1 MQGRGSRLVFH
12 DWALPQGLLTIREW
26 VRQLQQERPSVTVSV
41 TYLSAESGVIGVNQW
56 PVFLKTMS
64 QGPDILSNAA
74 IFMSTAF
81 WSLQLSVV
89 VLTVPVRRKKTNI
102 TLFALN
108 QLKPSSQIYN
118 WEFSIGHRRGLIH
131 ATGSI
136 ESCYVDSI
144 KSPRRI
150 LGKSSFF
157 ILRYSVFYTTLA
169 VRVQ

>member
-1 MQGRGSRLVFH
+1 MVFH

-26 VRQLQQERPSVTVSV
+26 AKQLQQELPSVTVRV
-41 TYLSAESGVIGVNQW
+41 TYLSAGSGVIGVNQW

-74 IFMSTAF
+74 IFVSTAF
-81 WSLQLSVV
+81 WSPQLSLV
-89 VLTVPVRRKKTNI
+89 VLTVPIRGKKNNI

-108 QLKPSSQIYN
+108 QLKPSSQIYS
-118 WEFSIGHRRGLIH
+118 WEFSIGHRRGLLH
-131 ATGSI
+131 ATGCI

-157 ILRYSVFYTTLA
+157 ILGNPVFYTT
-169 VRVQ
+169 